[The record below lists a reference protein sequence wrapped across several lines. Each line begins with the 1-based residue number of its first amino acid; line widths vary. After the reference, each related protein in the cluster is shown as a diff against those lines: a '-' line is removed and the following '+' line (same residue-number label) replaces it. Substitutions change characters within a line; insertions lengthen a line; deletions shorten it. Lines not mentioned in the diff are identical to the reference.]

1 MNHKYDALDSWRE
14 ENGFKTTTGRTVKY
28 EGGSEYDPTAE
39 AIKAYIM
46 QKKMEEKAKQ
56 EQNIVEK

>member
-1 MNHKYDALDSWRE
+1 MNHKYDALDIWRE

-46 QKKMEEKAKQ
+46 KKKMQEKA
-56 EQNIVEK
+56 EQAKAQIER

>member
-39 AIKAYIM
+39 AIKAYIL
-46 QKKMEEKAKQ
+46 QKKIEEKQKQ
-56 EQNIVEK
+56 EKAGYEK

>member
-46 QKKMEEKAKQ
+46 QKKMEEKNKLEQ
-56 EQNIVEK
+56 EGLQK